1 MLSELKV
8 TKFCIE
14 ILGENLFTFDLDLRG
29 LRENFGRAIS
39 EVKLRP
45 AVNHI

>member
-1 MLSELKV
+1 M
-8 TKFCIE
+8 TKFCVSFLIGKS
-14 ILGENLFTFDLDLRG
+14 LHGDLDLRG

-45 AVNHI
+45 AVNRN